1 MVGLCRAA
9 PFCRLRF
16 VLSSVQSCCLPLQ
29 CLCCIYLLYVP
40 AWACARAHLW
50 SPENSGH
57 ELVPSTMSVPRI
69 ELRLPGWA
77 GRNFTQCHLADF
89 MLGTGLS
96 SNLSSVIDT
105 FICGGRNQ
113 AWSLGQSLGEGSLS
127 HWTTTPVPDI
137 LFGPGGST
145 VLASNPGFLYFQ
157 SLNKHWDYA
166 KTPPFLPWLTLHASV
181 SWPKIPHAA
190 ETWGFR
196 NSVFSESE
204 VHCLENCLTTPPPP
218 PPTSH
223 LFASCTSSN
232 LYITLSL
239 HWAEAGFSI
248 VRPLWTGCNP
258 AYHPPN
264 SFMQYFTTY
273 YKTHSFACLFLLFL
287 FVF

>member
-1 MVGLCRAA
+1 MCQSSWWVSAERHRSAGS
-9 PFCRLRF
+9 
-16 VLSSVQSCCLPLQ
+16 VLSCPVFNLVASLYNAFVVF
-29 CLCCIYLLYVP
+29 IYCMSL
-40 AWACARAHLW
+40 H
-50 SPENSGH
+50 SGH

-157 SLNKHWDYA
+157 SLNKH
-166 KTPPFLPWLTLHASV
+166 
-181 SWPKIPHAA
+181 
-190 ETWGFR
+190 
-196 NSVFSESE
+196 
-204 VHCLENCLTTPPPP
+204 
-218 PPTSH
+218 
-223 LFASCTSSN
+223 
-232 LYITLSL
+232 
-239 HWAEAGFSI
+239 
-248 VRPLWTGCNP
+248 
-258 AYHPPN
+258 
-264 SFMQYFTTY
+264 
-273 YKTHSFACLFLLFL
+273 
-287 FVF
+287 

>member
-16 VLSSVQSCCLPLQ
+16 VLSSVQSCCLRLQ

-50 SPENSGH
+50 RPENSGH

-77 GRNFTQCHLADF
+77 GRNFTQCCLADF

-127 HWTTTPVPDI
+127 HWTTTPVPDV
-137 LFGPGGST
+137 LSGPGGIT

-166 KTPPFLPWLTLHASV
+166 NTPPFLPWLTLLFMLLCLGLKSLMQQRLGALGIQCFQNLKSIV
-181 SWPKIPHAA
+181 LKIVLHP
-190 ETWGFR
+190 
-196 NSVFSESE
+196 S
-204 VHCLENCLTTPPPP
+204 
-218 PPTSH
+218 PTSH
-223 LFASCTSSN
+223 LFASCTSRN
-232 LYITLSL
+232 LYITLSTLAYYL

-248 VRPLWTGCNP
+248 VRPLWTGCSP
-258 AYHPPN
+258 AYHLPN

-273 YKTHSFACLFLLFL
+273 YKTHSFTCLF
-287 FVF
+287 